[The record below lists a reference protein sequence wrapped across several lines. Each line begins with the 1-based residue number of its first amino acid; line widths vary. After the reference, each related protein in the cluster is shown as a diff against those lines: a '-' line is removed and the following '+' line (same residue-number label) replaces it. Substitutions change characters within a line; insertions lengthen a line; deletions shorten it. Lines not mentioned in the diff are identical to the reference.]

1 MSYFKKTIIT
11 DGYGWSV
18 EATPMDELRVAN
30 AVRLVGSTFSG
41 STIDPTFWSI
51 VSASATATQT
61 GGEIVLAS
69 TTSGSGSVVM
79 QSVRSGRYVGGNSN
93 RYRAQIQLS
102 DTGKANN
109 TKKWGM
115 FDGSNGCYFKL
126 SGSSMSV
133 CTMKAGSETPV
144 ASASWNG
151 STTLPTL
158 TNCTAYEI
166 YITNSKVYFV
176 IAGTLVHTTSAPT
189 TTWTETTTLPI
200 RVENINSGNT
210 VDTTI
215 NIRVNTIYRLGQ
227 LQTLPTYRHISTG
240 SATICKYGA
249 GNLHRIVVNDPS
261 NTSVTVYDSVSGS
274 GNVIGII
281 DPGNGT
287 LPFTLEYHV
296 PFSVG
301 LTVVPV
307 GSIDLT
313 VVFE

>member
-30 AVRLVGSTFSG
+30 PVRLVGSTFSG

-61 GGEIVLAS
+61 GGEIILAS

-79 QSVRSGRYVGGNSN
+79 QSVRRGRYVGGNSN

-102 DTGKANN
+102 DTGKTNN

-115 FDGSNGCYFKL
+115 FDGVDGCYFKL

-133 CTMKAGSETPV
+133 CTMKNSSETPV

-158 TNCTAYEI
+158 TNCNSYEI

-189 TTWTETTTLPI
+189 ATWTATTTLPV
-200 RVENINSGNT
+200 RAENINSGNT
-210 VDTTI
+210 ENTTI

-227 LQTLPTYRHISTG
+227 LQTQSTYRHVTSA

-249 GNLHRIVVNDPS
+249 GTLHRIVVNNPS
-261 NTSVTVYDSVSGS
+261 NNSCTIYDNFTDSGS
-274 GNVIGII
+274 AIAVIN
-281 DPGNGT
+281 PGNGT
-287 LPFTLEYHV
+287 LPFTLEYNV
-296 PFSVG
+296 PFSLG
-301 LTVVPV
+301 LTVVPA
-307 GSIDLT
+307 GTMDLT